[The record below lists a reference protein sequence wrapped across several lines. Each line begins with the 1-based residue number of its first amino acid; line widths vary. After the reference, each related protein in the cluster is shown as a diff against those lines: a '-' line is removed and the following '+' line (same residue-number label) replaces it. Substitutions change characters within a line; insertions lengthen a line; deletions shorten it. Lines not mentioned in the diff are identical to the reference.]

1 MSILNSYTKEE
12 FERILNESIN
22 YTDCL
27 KRLGYNSISG
37 DSIKALKKKIE
48 EYNLSVEHF
57 SNTRTNTVR
66 TEENVFCKDSTASQ
80 RVLRNW
86 YSKGQYTEYKCAI
99 CGQKPFWNNKPMTL
113 ILDHINGNTLDNRKN
128 NLRICTNREN
138 TSNRTKLGTNN
149 TSGIL
154 GVRFDNRR
162 NKWYADIQY
171 KGKCIFLGYF
181 NIKEDAIKARIDAEK
196 LYFKEFKSKIL
207 NNEVN

>member
-1 MSILNSYTKEE
+1 
-12 FERILNESIN
+12 
-22 YTDCL
+22 
-27 KRLGYNSISG
+27 LG
-37 DSIKALKKKIE
+37 AP
-48 EYNLSVEHF
+48 
-57 SNTRTNTVR
+57 
-66 TEENVFCKDSTASQ
+66 KDMC
-80 RVLRNW
+80 V
-86 YSKGQYTEYKCAI
+86 
-99 CGQKPFWNNKPMTL
+99 
-113 ILDHINGNTLDNRKN
+113 DHINGNTLDNRKN

-138 TSNRTKLGTNN
+138 ISNRTKLGTNN

-207 NNEVN
+207 NNEIN

>member
-1 MSILNSYTKEE
+1 MKLRLDEYYYILN
-12 FERILNESIN
+12 IN
-22 YTDCL
+22 YGWEEIEDYMPDDIADKWCIDKNNYVKNSKQEYL
-27 KRLGYNSISG
+27 HRVILG
-37 DSIKALKKKIE
+37 AP
-48 EYNLSVEHF
+48 
-57 SNTRTNTVR
+57 
-66 TEENVFCKDSTASQ
+66 KDMC
-80 RVLRNW
+80 V
-86 YSKGQYTEYKCAI
+86 
-99 CGQKPFWNNKPMTL
+99 
-113 ILDHINGNTLDNRKN
+113 DHINGNTLDNRKN

-196 LYFKEFKSKIL
+196 SYFKEFKSKIL
-207 NNEVN
+207 NNEIN

>member
-1 MSILNSYTKEE
+1 MAKIVL
-12 FERILNESIN
+12 
-22 YTDCL
+22 
-27 KRLGYNSISG
+27 YNKNGDKIAEALIDTEDIGKISS
-37 DSIKALKKKIE
+37 DKWCI
-48 EYNLSVEHF
+48 
-57 SNTRTNTVR
+57 
-66 TEENVFCKDSTASQ
+66 
-80 RVLRNW
+80 
-86 YSKGQYTEYKCAI
+86 
-99 CGQKPFWNNKPMTL
+99 
-113 ILDHINGNTLDNRKN
+113 DHINGNTLDNRKN

-196 LYFKEFKSKIL
+196 SYFKEFKSKIL
-207 NNEVN
+207 NNEIN

>member
-1 MSILNSYTKEE
+1 MQYRRYGKVLNRTKFDPNEIIL
-12 FERILNESIN
+12 ESDMAKIV
-22 YTDCL
+22 L
-27 KRLGYNSISG
+27 YN
-37 DSIKALKKKIE
+37 K
-48 EYNLSVEHF
+48 
-57 SNTRTNTVR
+57 
-66 TEENVFCKDSTASQ
+66 
-80 RVLRNW
+80 
-86 YSKGQYTEYKCAI
+86 
-99 CGQKPFWNNKPMTL
+99 
-113 ILDHINGNTLDNRKN
+113 NGNKIAEALIDTEDIGKISSDKWCIDKN

-196 LYFKEFKSKIL
+196 SYFKEFKSKIL
-207 NNEVN
+207 NNEIN

>member
-1 MSILNSYTKEE
+1 MQYRRYGKVLNRTKFDPNEIIL
-12 FERILNESIN
+12 ESDMAKIV
-22 YTDCL
+22 L
-27 KRLGYNSISG
+27 YNKNGDKIAEALIDTEDIGKISS
-37 DSIKALKKKIE
+37 DKWCI
-48 EYNLSVEHF
+48 
-57 SNTRTNTVR
+57 
-66 TEENVFCKDSTASQ
+66 D
-80 RVLRNW
+80 
-86 YSKGQYTEYKCAI
+86 
-99 CGQKPFWNNKPMTL
+99 
-113 ILDHINGNTLDNRKN
+113 KN

-196 LYFKEFKSKIL
+196 SYFKEFKSKIL
-207 NNEVN
+207 NNEIN

>member
-1 MSILNSYTKEE
+1 MQYRRYGKILNRTKFDPNEI
-12 FERILNESIN
+12 ILESDMAKIVLYNKNGDKIAEALIDTEDIEKISSDKWCIDKNN
-22 YTDCL
+22 YVKNSKQEYL
-27 KRLGYNSISG
+27 HRVILG
-37 DSIKALKKKIE
+37 AP
-48 EYNLSVEHF
+48 
-57 SNTRTNTVR
+57 
-66 TEENVFCKDSTASQ
+66 KDMC
-80 RVLRNW
+80 VD
-86 YSKGQYTEYKCAI
+86 Y
-99 CGQKPFWNNKPMTL
+99 
-113 ILDHINGNTLDNRKN
+113 INGNTLDNRKS

-171 KGKCIFLGYF
+171 KGKYIFLGYF

>member
-1 MSILNSYTKEE
+1 MKYCCVCNSSNKICNTPIGLLCGKHYMQYRRYGKILNRTKFDPNEI
-12 FERILNESIN
+12 ILESDMAKIVLYNKNGDKIAEALIDTEDIEKISSDKWCIDKNN
-22 YTDCL
+22 YVKNSKQEYL
-27 KRLGYNSISG
+27 HRVILG
-37 DSIKALKKKIE
+37 AP
-48 EYNLSVEHF
+48 
-57 SNTRTNTVR
+57 
-66 TEENVFCKDSTASQ
+66 KDMC
-80 RVLRNW
+80 VD
-86 YSKGQYTEYKCAI
+86 Y
-99 CGQKPFWNNKPMTL
+99 
-113 ILDHINGNTLDNRKN
+113 INGNTLDNRKS

-162 NKWYADIQY
+162 NKWYADVQY
-171 KGKCIFLGYF
+171 KGKYIFLGYF

>member
-1 MSILNSYTKEE
+1 MKYCCVCNSSNKVCNTPIGLLCGKHYMQYRRYGKILNRTKFDPNEI
-12 FERILNESIN
+12 ILELDMAKIV
-22 YTDCL
+22 L
-27 KRLGYNSISG
+27 YNKNG
-37 DSIKALKKKIE
+37 DKIAE
-48 EYNLSVEHF
+48 
-57 SNTRTNTVR
+57 
-66 TEENVFCKDSTASQ
+66 
-80 RVLRNW
+80 
-86 YSKGQYTEYKCAI
+86 
-99 CGQKPFWNNKPMTL
+99 TL
-113 ILDHINGNTLDNRKN
+113 IDTEDIEKISSDKWCIDKNNYVKNSKQEYLHRIILGAPKDMCVDHINGNTLDNRKS

-154 GVRFDNRR
+154 GVRFDDRR

-171 KGKCIFLGYF
+171 KGKYIFLGYF

>member
-1 MSILNSYTKEE
+1 MKYCCVCNSSNKVCNTPIGLLCGKHYMQYRRYGKVLNRTKFDPNEIILESDMAKIVLYNKNGDKIAEALIDIEDIGKISSDKWCIDKNNYVKNSKQEYLH
-12 FERILNESIN
+12 RVIL
-22 YTDCL
+22 
-27 KRLGYNSISG
+27 G
-37 DSIKALKKKIE
+37 AP
-48 EYNLSVEHF
+48 
-57 SNTRTNTVR
+57 
-66 TEENVFCKDSTASQ
+66 KDMC
-80 RVLRNW
+80 V
-86 YSKGQYTEYKCAI
+86 
-99 CGQKPFWNNKPMTL
+99 
-113 ILDHINGNTLDNRKN
+113 DHINGNTLDNRKN

-171 KGKCIFLGYF
+171 KGKYIFLGYF

>member
-1 MSILNSYTKEE
+1 MQYRRYGKVLNRTKFDPNEIIL
-12 FERILNESIN
+12 ESDMAKIV
-22 YTDCL
+22 L
-27 KRLGYNSISG
+27 YNKNGDKIAEALIDTEDIGKISS
-37 DSIKALKKKIE
+37 DKWCI
-48 EYNLSVEHF
+48 
-57 SNTRTNTVR
+57 
-66 TEENVFCKDSTASQ
+66 
-80 RVLRNW
+80 
-86 YSKGQYTEYKCAI
+86 
-99 CGQKPFWNNKPMTL
+99 
-113 ILDHINGNTLDNRKN
+113 DHINGNTLDNRKN

-196 LYFKEFKSKIL
+196 SYFKEFKSKIL
-207 NNEVN
+207 NNEIN